1 MVQEVYIYISIFKNM
16 NIYDLD
22 IYTSELGILSSVCVC
37 IYGVI
42 ILSWTLLNMDL
53 SKK

>member
-22 IYTSELGILSSVCVC
+22 IYTSELGILSSVCVY
-37 IYGVI
+37 IWGYYP
-42 ILSWTLLNMDL
+42 ILNSF
-53 SKK
+53 KHGFK